1 MNTSQGDRTGDHPSA
16 GLSPKPSKSAKN
28 KPTEAPS
35 SRRRFLGKLGTA
47 ATATM
52 AMGVLGKG
60 AALAQSAQSGEVAA
74 SGNAATPG
82 LNARVVKAL
91 GLRVGRATSDSF
103 VPVPP
108 HTTNGDE
115 NRYADHSA
123 SYSKA
128 LLQDD
133 IGVVNPAAWASFKKA
148 LNSGK
153 SSDFEAIIIGGTR
166 TLNGPQGAY
175 AYDME
180 GLDSVQFGNAPS
192 PGDPTGFPVVPPFD
206 QISSAAYGAQLI
218 ELYWASRLRDVAFTD
233 YATNATAIAAAAEL
247 TAQSAYRGPRDSN
260 GNVTTNLLF
269 RGNFPGE
276 TIGPYMSQLMITP
289 TVLGAQPID
298 QLMTTYLPNID
309 YMTDTTTFQ
318 DVQNGISTGLS
329 NQTDPTLRY
338 LYDGRGLAAWTH
350 VDVLYQAYLI
360 AFLVLSTLK
369 APVNPGNPYVG
380 SRTQNGFCT
389 FGPPDYAAS
398 QGEAAARALIRVW
411 YQKWL
416 IHLVHRPESGGG
428 VLHQILS
435 GNQNKIDAR
444 LNSNVLNSQA
454 VAQSFS
460 QYGTYLLSQAF
471 PEGSPTHP
479 SYPTGH
485 GTVAGACITFLK
497 FFYDETFVIPNP
509 LVPSS
514 DGLSLVPY
522 TGSDAGQITVGS
534 ELNKLARNVS
544 FGHGVLAGIHWR
556 SDTDWSLTLGEAMA
570 ISVLQDRA
578 QCYNEKFSITF
589 TKLDGNPVTI
599 SNE

>member
-1 MNTSQGDRTGDHPSA
+1 MNTFEGDRTSDHPSD
-16 GLSPKPSKSAKN
+16 LSPTVSNAAKSN
-28 KPTEAPS
+28 STEAAS
-35 SRRRFLGKLGTA
+35 SRRRFLSKLGTA

-52 AMGVLGKG
+52 AVGVLGKG
-60 AALAQSAQSGEVAA
+60 PAALAQSSETAA
-74 SGNAATPG
+74 SAGAATPG
-82 LNARVVKAL
+82 LNARVAKAL
-91 GLRVGRATSDSF
+91 GLRVGRATADSL

-123 SYSKA
+123 SYSKG

-153 SSDFEAIIIGGTR
+153 NSDFEAIILGGTR

-175 AYDME
+175 AFDME

-192 PGDPTGFPVVPPFD
+192 PGDPTGLPVVPPFD

-218 ELYWASRLRDVAFTD
+218 ELYWASLLRDVAFTD
-233 YATNATAIAAAAEL
+233 YATNATAAAAAAEL
-247 TAQSAYRGPRDSN
+247 TAQPAYRGPRDIN

-289 TVLGAQPID
+289 TVLGAQPIS
-298 QLMTTYLPNID
+298 QLMTTYLPSID

-338 LYDGRGLAAWTH
+338 LHDGRGLAAWTH
-350 VDVLYQAYLI
+350 VDMLYQAYLI
-360 AFLVLSTLK
+360 AFLVLGTLK
-369 APVNPGNPYVG
+369 APVNPGNPYIG

-389 FGPPDYAAS
+389 FGLPDYAAS
-398 QGEAAARALIRVW
+398 QGEAAARSLIRVW

-416 IHLVHRPESGGG
+416 IHLTHRPESGGG

-435 GNQNKIDAR
+435 GNQSKIDAR
-444 LNSNVLNSQA
+444 LNSNVLNSTA

-485 GTVAGACITFLK
+485 GTVAGACITLLK
-497 FFYDETFVIPNP
+497 FFYDETYVIPNP
-509 LVPSS
+509 MVPSS
-514 DGLSLVPY
+514 DGLSLAPY

-570 ISVLQDRA
+570 ISVLQDKA
-578 QCYNEKFSITF
+578 QCYNEKFSVTF